1 MPIRSNYAFLASKD
15 SKIIDSKKL
24 WFGTGA
30 GIRANDGD
38 ISFAGDGTDFD
49 ILQAT
54 TNSSIKLGVSGA
66 GIDLQLYG
74 DTVAA
79 DLLWDQSADSLIFG
93 DSGKLVFGTGSDLML
108 PWHGADFDVTQ
119 ATTNSS
125 IKWGVSGAGIDH
137 VFYGDTATA
146 DMTWDQSADTLLF
159 NDNAKVVFG
168 HGSSLVHGHR
178 QREDLD
184 RPERGRTATY
194 RRCDARRVPCPHD
207 HGGRRDGSHC
217 RSIRRVLLRDR
228 RGDVHLAD
236 RGDGRADLP
245 FRQPDRREHGDHVT
259 DRCECLQKRHL
270 YDRHIPDHERAD
282 RRGGDGVLQRHELVP
297 ARPLP
302 AILRRRRDGIVAM
315 KMTLEQAYE
324 QREQLRQ
331 RLQQL
336 AAATEE
342 TRAKLNWIEGHI
354 AALTPDEDTV
364 TDEEPTPLR
373 AADRS

>member
-38 ISFAGDGTDFD
+38 ISFAWDGTDFD

-93 DSGKLVFGTGSDLML
+93 DSGKLVFGTGSDLTFA
-108 PWHGADFDVTQ
+108 WDGTDFDVTQ

-168 HGSSLVHGHR
+168 TGSDITMRWDATDFDILQAGTNSAISWGVDGAGMDHHWYTDTASAKIWIDQSADELRLIGGATLAEYSV
-178 QREDLD
+178 
-184 RPERGRTATY
+184 RTITAAGAT
-194 RRCDARRVPCPHD
+194 A
-207 HGGRRDGSHC
+207 
-217 RSIRRVLLRDR
+217 
-228 RGDVHLAD
+228 
-236 RGDGRADLP
+236 
-245 FRQPDRREHGDHVT
+245 VT
-259 DRCECLQKRHL
+259 VDQS
-270 YDRHIPDHERAD
+270 
-282 RRGGDGVLQRHELVP
+282 G
-297 ARPLP
+297 
-302 AILRRRRDGIVAM
+302 
-315 KMTLEQAYE
+315 AYFYAT
-324 QREQLRQ
+324 
-331 RLQQL
+331 
-336 AAATEE
+336 AAATF
-342 TRAKLNWIEGHI
+342 TLPTVATGGQIYHFVNLT
-354 AALTPDEDTV
+354 AANMAITSLTDAIVYKNDTFTTV
-364 TDEEPTPLR
+364 TFQTTNEQIG
-373 AADRS
+373 AAATVFSNGTNWYLLDHCPPSYAVGGTGS